1 LWFLLFG
8 IGIVIYLIYFAANRD
23 EGRYVEV
30 DEYGGV
36 RAARQVGHVL

>member
-1 LWFLLFG
+1 MLFG
-8 IGIVIYLIYFAANRD
+8 IGIVIYLIYYAAKRK

-36 RAARQVGHVL
+36 KAARQVRHVL